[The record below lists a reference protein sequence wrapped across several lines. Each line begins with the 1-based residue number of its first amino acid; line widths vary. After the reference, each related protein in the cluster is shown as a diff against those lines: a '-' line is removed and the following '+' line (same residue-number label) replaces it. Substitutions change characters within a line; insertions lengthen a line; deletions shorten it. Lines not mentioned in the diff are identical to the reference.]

1 VNCSQ
6 NCLMRISV
14 GVLVGIVLLVR
25 RDRPG
30 LSRLSLAPAG
40 GHARCRHQLLGLG
53 LARDV
58 LLGIAF
64 ALWTAWW
71 IWLLVAFLRA
81 PHPRHSRSQP

>member
-1 VNCSQ
+1 
-6 NCLMRISV
+6 MRISV
-14 GVLVGIVLLVR
+14 GGLVGI
-25 RDRPG
+25 
-30 LSRLSLAPAG
+30 RLSDGIGPLVAAVAGPPPANALG
-40 GHARCRHQLLGLG
+40 VATNILGLG
-53 LARDV
+53 LVRAV

>member
-1 VNCSQ
+1 MCWSGSGCSSDWIGPA
-6 NCLMRISV
+6 CRGCRWPSPAA
-14 GVLVGIVLLVR
+14 VL
-25 RDRPG
+25 
-30 LSRLSLAPAG
+30 G
-40 GHARCRHQLLGLG
+40 GATKILGLG
-53 LARDV
+53 LVQDV

>member
-1 VNCSQ
+1 VCWSGSCCSSDGIGPA
-6 NCLMRISV
+6 CRGCRWPPPAAMH
-14 GVLVGIVLLVR
+14 GVATNI
-25 RDRPG
+25 
-30 LSRLSLAPAG
+30 
-40 GHARCRHQLLGLG
+40 LGLG

>member
-1 VNCSQ
+1 MNCSQ
-6 NCLMRISV
+6 NCLRRISV
-14 GVLVGIVLLVR
+14 GVLVGIGLLVR
-25 RDRPG
+25 LDRPG
-30 LSRLSLAPAG
+30 LSRLSLALAG
-40 GHARCRHQLLGLG
+40 GRARWRHQNPR
-53 LARDV
+53 ARSVQDV